1 MNRSTR
7 VIRLATLSAL
17 AACLAT
23 LVVPPAAAQNAEE
36 ADFLKHAES
45 LLSKAGSPPPSDE
58 LREIAQTL
66 ADLTVPSEKWKPQE
80 RARVLTLQVKAA
92 GALGDAAM
100 ALAAARIIADKL
112 RDQPE
117 ALELAYVGAVIAADG
132 ELARKIAKDA
142 GEKATGAAKQTW
154 SKRRTW
160 AAELGKAAPDI
171 KIRTHAIEEISVTKR
186 GDELLI
192 LDFWNVLAPPPK
204 ESLAALKKIV
214 EKYGEAHKLAI
225 VSVNADSE
233 ARFERAQ
240 KWVAENK
247 LDWHQV
253 YEKVAVGAPITHA
266 AFKAQAAPWTVTVD
280 TLGQIRFVGDAASPA
295 FETTLRAA
303 LAEAAGEFPPMTAD
317 RRSGKADAPA
327 TAKKDAENPGE
338 EKALPSNP
346 EAQAKLRQA
355 RVFRRT
361 GKSADAKRLLEE
373 IVANYPGTQEAKEA
387 QEDLGYLP

>member
-1 MNRSTR
+1 MNRTTR
-7 VIRLATLSAL
+7 VIRFALVSAL

-23 LVVPPAAAQNAEE
+23 LVVPSAFAQNAEE
-36 ADFLKHAES
+36 ADFLKRAEA
-45 LLSKAGSPPPSDE
+45 LLSKTGSPPSDE

-66 ADLTVPSEKWKPQE
+66 ADLTVPSEKWKPPE
-80 RARVLTLQVKAA
+80 RTRVLTLQVKAA

-117 ALELAYVGAVIAADG
+117 ALEHAYIGAVIAADG

-160 AAELGKAAPDI
+160 AAELGKPAPEI

-204 ESLAALKKIV
+204 ESIAALKKVV
-214 EKYGEAHKLAI
+214 ERYGEAHKLSI

-233 ARFERAQ
+233 ARFDRAQ

-253 YEKVAVGAPITHA
+253 YEKVAVGAPITHT
-266 AFKAQAAPWTVTVD
+266 AFKAQAAPWTVMVD
-280 TLGQIRFVGDAASPA
+280 TLGQVRFVGDAASPA

-327 TAKKDAENPGE
+327 TAKKDAEQPGE
-338 EKALPSNP
+338 DKARPSNP

-373 IVANYPGTQEAKEA
+373 IIANYPGTQEAKEA